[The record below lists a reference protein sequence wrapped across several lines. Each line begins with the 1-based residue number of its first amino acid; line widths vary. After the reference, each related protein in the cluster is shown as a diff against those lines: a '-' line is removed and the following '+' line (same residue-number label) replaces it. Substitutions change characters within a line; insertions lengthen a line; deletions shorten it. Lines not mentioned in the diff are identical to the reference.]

1 MAGPGQQLVN
11 EREARRLLAVL
22 ELEELACSADLDRQ
36 YKRLIKHYHPDLNP
50 QAREWAHDR
59 SQAVIGAARSLREY
73 LERVGPLLAPRPRL
87 QPEDSAE
94 SFRWRQ
100 TVRPERDPV
109 SARVRSQ
116 ARVAAGRAA
125 RPMQAEAAFQMI
137 DGRRLNYALP
147 IQSIVKII
155 GTRDPGVH
163 RASPAPYCAL
173 EGAIYPL
180 HNLEG
185 EALAWED
192 AAFIVLLKSPHIRVG
207 IVLPR
212 EARFGSI
219 ESYRHSELEL
229 PARSGGAGSAQGV
242 WIRHGLKLYLCPA
255 ELLAGIGLGRGSSSV
270 KSTAACS

>member
-22 ELEELACSADLDRQ
+22 ELEELSCSADLDRQ

-59 SQAVIGAARSLREY
+59 SQAVISAARSLREY
-73 LERVGPLLAPRPRL
+73 LERVGPLPAPRPRQ
-87 QPEDSAE
+87 QPEDSAQ
-94 SFRWRQ
+94 SFRRRQ
-100 TVRPERDPV
+100 AYRPDRDPV
-109 SARVRSQ
+109 SARERSQ
-116 ARVAAGRAA
+116 ASVAAGRSASTE
-125 RPMQAEAAFQMI
+125 PAEAAFQMI

-155 GTRDPGVH
+155 GTRAPGVH

-173 EGAIYPL
+173 EGEIYPL

-192 AAFIVLLKSPHIRVG
+192 AAFIALLKSPRIRVG

-212 EARFGSI
+212 EARFGTI
-219 ESYRHSELEL
+219 ESYRRSELEQ
-229 PARSGGAGSAQGV
+229 ASAQGV
-242 WIRHGLKLYLCPA
+242 WIRHELKLYLCPA
-255 ELLAGIGLGRGSSSV
+255 ELLEGLGLSRGSRPAGSAQ
-270 KSTAACS
+270 STAACS